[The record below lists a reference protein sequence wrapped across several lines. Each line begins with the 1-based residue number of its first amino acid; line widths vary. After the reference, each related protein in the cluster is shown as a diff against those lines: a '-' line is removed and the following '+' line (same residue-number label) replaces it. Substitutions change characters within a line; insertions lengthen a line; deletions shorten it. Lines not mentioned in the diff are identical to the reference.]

1 MEDRDADE
9 MVLVLQGY
17 YRLITAKHLTVEQ
30 EKDVWTQDQGN
41 VKDNK
46 QKQIIHPNALYEST
60 LDLLLSAK

>member
-41 VKDNK
+41 VLSLIFLEDE
-46 QKQIIHPNALYEST
+46 IIPY
-60 LDLLLSAK
+60 LSLFI

>member
-41 VKDNK
+41 VLSLIFLENE
-46 QKQIIHPNALYEST
+46 IISH
-60 LDLLLSAK
+60 LSLFI